1 MQKELRYEEIA
12 DALDDYVRAHI
23 DPEPELLHQVQRLT
37 HIRLTYSRMCSGH
50 VQGRLLKMFCQLVG
64 AHRVLEL
71 GTFSGYSALSM
82 AEGLT
87 PDPVTGQCELH
98 TIEVFDELEDFL
110 HDVMSRA
117 GELGQRIHLHF
128 GDALEVI
135 PQLEGQ
141 FDVAFIDADKR
152 IYDQYFELILPRM
165 RPGGLILADNT
176 LWDGKV
182 LDPNPKESD
191 TQTRGLQRFN
201 DMIAADPCVEKV
213 ILPMRDGLTMIRV
226 K

>member
-201 DMIAADPCVEKV
+201 DMIAADPRVEKV